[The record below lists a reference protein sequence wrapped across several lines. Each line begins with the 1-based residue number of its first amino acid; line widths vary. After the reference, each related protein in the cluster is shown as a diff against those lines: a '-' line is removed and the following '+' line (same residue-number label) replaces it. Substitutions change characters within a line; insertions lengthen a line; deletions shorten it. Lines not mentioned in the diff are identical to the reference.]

1 MLTNMFHRNTP
12 SLFRL
17 PPQDLRWY
25 GGMIGRVLGLTSQI
39 CQGRFET
46 ASRFIR
52 ERALAH

>member
-1 MLTNMFHRNTP
+1 MFHRNTR

-25 GGMIGRVLGLTSQI
+25 AGMIGRVLALTSQI
-39 CQGRFET
+39 CQGRLET
-46 ASRFIR
+46 PSRSIR